1 MKRKNGNAVKIFTLI
16 ELLVVIAIIA
26 ILASMLLPALN
37 SARDKAR
44 DASCLNNTKQL
55 GLASIQWAGDH
66 GDHLPRYGYTGGFGV
81 GELIYINGAAST
93 DPDCHSS
100 LVRHKYATEKVFRCP
115 SSANSEYLD
124 GFGVGWE
131 NKGYLYGWN
140 VELVGAGGAVPSDLA
155 GTEAYERQPPSLYDQ
170 NCPKLGS
177 LRKPS
182 SVLMLGDR
190 AFFADYFDWGNSG
203 LRLENGNKAYIV
215 TPVHARKS
223 RANISFADG
232 SARSEILRIYG
243 GDWAI
248 EAYPAMHSL

>member
-1 MKRKNGNAVKIFTLI
+1 MKNGRCDFTLI

-66 GDHLPRYGYTGGFGV
+66 DDYLPGAGNHRGFGV
-81 GELIYINGAAST
+81 GEIVYINGTVS
-93 DPDCHSS
+93 DNPDRHSS
-100 LVRHKYATEKVFRCP
+100 LVRHKYVTEKVFLCP
-115 SSANSEYLD
+115 SAATGEYLN

-131 NKGYLYGWN
+131 NKGFLYGWSP
-140 VELVGAGGAVPSDLA
+140 ELVGAGVNSPSDLA
-155 GTEAYERQPPSLYDQ
+155 GTEAYDPLPPNIYDQ

-190 AFFADYFDWGNSG
+190 NSFVDYFDWGNG
-203 LRLENGNKAYIV
+203 GARLDNENKVYVVA
-215 TPVHARKS
+215 PVHARKS
-223 RANISFADG
+223 RANVSFADG
-232 SARSEILRIYG
+232 SSRSEILRIYG
-243 GDWAI
+243 GNWTV
-248 EAYPAMHSL
+248 EGYPAMKNL